1 VLVENV
7 PALTTGPITSSTGS
21 AGRVGPTNGAER
33 ALAEVLA
40 EVLQVESVA
49 VDAHVFEDLGA
60 DSMVMARF
68 CARVRKRDDLPSIS
82 IKDLYQHPTIRDL
95 AAAFAHAA
103 PLTAVASTPLAAEAS
118 CGVTTRAPAPATT
131 ASYVLT
137 GTLQLLLVC
146 GYAYVLAL
154 GFQLTFDWISA
165 GGSLVD
171 SYLRAMLAGSAA
183 FIGACLLPVA
193 LKWTL
198 VGRWKRQE
206 IPVWSLAYVRFWL
219 VKTATTLNP
228 MVLFAGSPIYNLY
241 LRALGAKIG
250 RNVLILTRHAPV
262 CADLI
267 TIGEGAVIRN
277 HTYFTGYRA
286 RAGVIQT
293 GAVTLGRNAFV
304 GEKSVL
310 DIDVSIGDGAQLGHA
325 SSLHAGQAVP
335 AGQRWHGSPAEP
347 TESNYQTVEPVQ
359 VSTRRMISYT
369 ALQMVLWFLLY
380 VPVTTGGLAL
390 LLEEVPWLHALLEP
404 GSMALAGGNFFVVA
418 LVVSLVLFFGGMFV
432 SLLVAGTVPRLLNR
446 ALEPGRVYPV
456 HGLHYSAHRAIIRLT
471 NRRFFVELFGDS
483 SHVVHYLRWLG
494 YKLTPVVQTGSNF
507 ASELVH
513 ENPYLCAAGSGTV
526 VASGLHFVNA
536 DYSSTSFRLSQ
547 ARIGANNFLG
557 NDIVYPAGGRTGDN
571 VLLATKVLVPIDG
584 EVRENVGLLGSPSF
598 EIPRTVD
605 RDNRFIRMAHDE
617 EFPRRLA
624 AKNRHNLLT
633 MAYWLLAKWGYS
645 FGLTLVGLLVADLYA
660 DLGAAALAL
669 GEVAV
674 VLFTL
679 FYVAFVE
686 RWSTGFR
693 GLEPRHCSIYEV
705 GFWQA
710 ERFFKLQAGP
720 GLNAVFIGTP
730 FQSWFW
736 RLVGVRLG
744 KRLFDDGGGMSEK
757 TLVTLG
763 DDVTLNAGSFIQCH
777 SQEDYAFKSDR
788 TSIGSGCTIGIG
800 TTVHYGVTIGDGA
813 VLAPES
819 FLMKGEEVP
828 AHEHWG
834 GNPAREMRETL
845 PAAAPR
851 PAALPQLPAPRPA
864 GDDSTALVGAAA
876 SDR

>member
-1 VLVENV
+1 
-7 PALTTGPITSSTGS
+7 
-21 AGRVGPTNGAER
+21 
-33 ALAEVLA
+33 
-40 EVLQVESVA
+40 
-49 VDAHVFEDLGA
+49 
-60 DSMVMARF
+60 
-68 CARVRKRDDLPSIS
+68 
-82 IKDLYQHPTIRDL
+82 
-95 AAAFAHAA
+95 
-103 PLTAVASTPLAAEAS
+103 
-118 CGVTTRAPAPATT
+118 
-131 ASYVLT
+131 
-137 GTLQLLLVC
+137 
-146 GYAYVLAL
+146 
-154 GFQLTFDWISA
+154 
-165 GGSLVD
+165 
-171 SYLRAMLAGSAA
+171 
-183 FIGACLLPVA
+183 
-193 LKWTL
+193 
-198 VGRWKRQE
+198 
-206 IPVWSLAYVRFWL
+206 
-219 VKTATTLNP
+219 
-228 MVLFAGSPIYNLY
+228 
-241 LRALGAKIG
+241 
-250 RNVLILTRHAPV
+250 
-262 CADLI
+262 
-267 TIGEGAVIRN
+267 
-277 HTYFTGYRA
+277 
-286 RAGVIQT
+286 
-293 GAVTLGRNAFV
+293 
-304 GEKSVL
+304 
-310 DIDVSIGDGAQLGHA
+310 
-325 SSLHAGQAVP
+325 
-335 AGQRWHGSPAEP
+335 
-347 TESNYQTVEPVQ
+347 
-359 VSTRRMISYT
+359 
-369 ALQMVLWFLLY
+369 
-380 VPVTTGGLAL
+380 
-390 LLEEVPWLHALLEP
+390 
-404 GSMALAGGNFFVVA
+404 
-418 LVVSLVLFFGGMFV
+418 
-432 SLLVAGTVPRLLNR
+432 
-446 ALEPGRVYPV
+446 
-456 HGLHYSAHRAIIRLT
+456 
-471 NRRFFVELFGDS
+471 VELFGDS
-483 SHVVHYLRWLG
+483 SYVVHYLRWLG

-605 RDNRFIRMAHDE
+605 RDSRFIRMAHDE